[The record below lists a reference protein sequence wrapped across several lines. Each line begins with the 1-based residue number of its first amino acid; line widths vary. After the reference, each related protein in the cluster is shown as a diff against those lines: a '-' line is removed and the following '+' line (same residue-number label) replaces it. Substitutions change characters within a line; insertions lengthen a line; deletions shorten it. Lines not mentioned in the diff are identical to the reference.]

1 MSNLTNEFK
10 VKIEAKISQIEK
22 KSELEIVPVIVERS
36 SDYYAW
42 RFNLSVM
49 AGVICLYGL
58 YLSSPNSIHASHW
71 FLSIAASIA
80 TWLLLHWK
88 RLLIMLTPRRVFL
101 EAVQDEAAQWFL
113 QEEVFNTRNRT
124 GLLIFISEM
133 ESAAFILADKGL
145 LRVIPDSRWAL
156 LGQQLAT
163 DFSQMSAGES
173 FIRTL
178 DEIEGELSSHFPAS
192 TNNQNEISDK
202 VRGS

>member
-10 VKIEAKISQIEK
+10 NKIEAKISQIEG

-49 AGVICLYGL
+49 AGIICLYAL
-58 YLSSPNSIHASHW
+58 YLSSPTSIHASHW
-71 FLSIAASIA
+71 FFSIAASIA

-113 QEEVFNTRNRT
+113 QEEVFNTKNRT

-133 ESAAFILADKGL
+133 ESSAFILADKGL

-156 LGQQLAT
+156 LGQQLAN
-163 DFSQMSAGES
+163 DFSQLSAGES
-173 FIRTL
+173 FLRTL
-178 DEIEGELSSHFPAS
+178 DEIEVELSTHFPAS
-192 TNNQNEISDK
+192 ASNQNEISDK

>member
-58 YLSSPNSIHASHW
+58 YLSSPTSIHASHW